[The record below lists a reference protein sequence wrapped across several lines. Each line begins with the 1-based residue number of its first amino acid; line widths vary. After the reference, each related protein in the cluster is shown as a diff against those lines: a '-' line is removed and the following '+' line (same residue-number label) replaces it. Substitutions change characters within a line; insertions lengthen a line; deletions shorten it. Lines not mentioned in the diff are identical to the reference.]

1 MAQSPEQLQSEAME
15 IMELI
20 EDVVEYHC
28 DEKYISGE
36 KMWVMINALST
47 YKLNEFRRFS
57 DACGI
62 LKGAKNT
69 STPLIYWDQ
78 TQKAHER
85 I

>member
-28 DEKYISGE
+28 DEKLISGE

-47 YKLNEFRRFS
+47 YKLNDFP
-57 DACGI
+57 I
-62 LKGAKNT
+62 
-69 STPLIYWDQ
+69 
-78 TQKAHER
+78 HEEED
-85 I
+85 

>member
-1 MAQSPEQLQSEAME
+1 MPQSQEQLQNEAME

-47 YKLNEFRRFS
+47 YKLNEFPITEEE
-57 DACGI
+57 D
-62 LKGAKNT
+62 
-69 STPLIYWDQ
+69 
-78 TQKAHER
+78 
-85 I
+85 

>member
-1 MAQSPEQLQSEAME
+1 MSQSQEQLQSEAME

-47 YKLNEFRRFS
+47 YKLNEFPITEEE
-57 DACGI
+57 D
-62 LKGAKNT
+62 
-69 STPLIYWDQ
+69 
-78 TQKAHER
+78 
-85 I
+85 

>member
-28 DEKYISGE
+28 DEKFISGE

-47 YKLNEFRRFS
+47 YKLNEFPITEEE
-57 DACGI
+57 D
-62 LKGAKNT
+62 
-69 STPLIYWDQ
+69 
-78 TQKAHER
+78 
-85 I
+85 